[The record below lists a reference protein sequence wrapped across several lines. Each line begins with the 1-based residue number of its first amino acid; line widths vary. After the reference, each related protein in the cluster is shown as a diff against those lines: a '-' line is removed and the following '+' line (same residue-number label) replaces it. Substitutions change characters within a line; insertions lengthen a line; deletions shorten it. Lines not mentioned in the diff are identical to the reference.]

1 MKAKLD
7 KRTVAALALPEGKN
21 DEIYWCDALD
31 RFGTRL
37 EHRMTLAQIRTMME
51 SAGLSEIRFSDAVP
65 FWCSV
70 GRKI

>member
-31 RFGTRL
+31 RFGLRL
-37 EHRMTLAQIRTMME
+37 RRSGPKVARTWT
-51 SAGLSEIRFSDAVP
+51 I
-65 FWCSV
+65 
-70 GRKI
+70 